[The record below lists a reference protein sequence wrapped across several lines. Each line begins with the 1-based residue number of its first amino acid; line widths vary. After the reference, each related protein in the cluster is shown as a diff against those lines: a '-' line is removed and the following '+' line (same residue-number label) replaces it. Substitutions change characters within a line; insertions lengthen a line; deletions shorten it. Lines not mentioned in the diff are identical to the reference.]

1 VVFSALGT
9 PPRSGAREHYDR
21 LRPPL
26 AEDSMNPDLH
36 SLTDI
41 HTLEQLARSRG
52 LDALEAALSEA
63 LARVPEEA
71 RVTLEGGPTVSARTL
86 RMIRGAL
93 ALDARFL
100 RAHPEALFQCLFN
113 RLRWYD
119 APDAEGHFGP
129 TENAPWSAPDAH
141 LYALAEH
148 WRRQRDARGGSPWLE
163 ALRPLRGNLA
173 SQEQQLR
180 GHDSQVLCA
189 AFSPSG
195 EKLAS
200 GSWDDGDNLRIWDV
214 ATGEC
219 TRVLSGHECE
229 ILDVAWSPDGRLLA
243 TGSRDHDMRLWDATT
258 GELLHELTG
267 QEGRVTSVAFSPNGR
282 LVAAGNLGWK
292 ARLVEVSSGKVLR
305 ELEGHEQ
312 SVLSVAFHPSGRFL
326 ATGSSDD
333 TARVWNVETG
343 EEVARIEAQR
353 EVRSLAFSPDGAWLA
368 LTVDEGIA
376 LVETKGWTRERTVG
390 DEDAGYAQVAWIGDE
405 KLGLLGFDRVE
416 VRDAK
421 SGEVL
426 HSRPQESDGHERHV
440 AFHPDGRR
448 FAITAADGVVRV
460 NDIASEAPPSP
471 HPELDRV
478 GELWASPEAGL
489 AGLSAS
495 IFAFILDGRGQ
506 VRKMMPEP
514 YPAPGQRWVASP
526 DGKVLAYPAN
536 EYGEEGTRALV
547 MLLDVETLTPL
558 RTLSAEQQTRTEPF
572 TRLVAFSP
580 DGTSLA
586 AVVEEGE
593 VGLWRVADGTLL
605 HTLRGH
611 EEPISALRFT
621 PDGAYVVSGSSASS
635 RLLVHDAKSGAVVV
649 DTTALLEPVESYAAA
664 ARAPLIGV
672 GRRSGEL
679 ELFELAA
686 GSRRLVR
693 LTGAVIGVDLSADGA
708 LAAACCDDNVV
719 RLVDARTGAILR
731 ELPHP
736 ELPFRVALGDG
747 VVITKANDTRGRFF
761 SLSTGEP
768 LAELPGHV
776 EPEEAVNQ
784 ELWVVLGEDELA
796 IHRKQE
802 PTPRLFFHDAMEQ
815 AYIMRGGVVVGRGR
829 NEKNALYL
837 LRLHGLRT
845 P

>member
-1 VVFSALGT
+1 MT
-9 PPRSGAREHYDR
+9 
-21 LRPPL
+21 
-26 AEDSMNPDLH
+26 AELH
-36 SLTDI
+36 SLTDL
-41 HTLEQLARSRG
+41 HTLEQLARTRG
-52 LDALEAALSEA
+52 LDALDAALSEA

-93 ALDARFL
+93 ALDAGFL
-100 RAHPEALFQCLFN
+100 RAHPEALFQSLFN
-113 RLRWYD
+113 RLRWFD

-148 WRRQRDARGGSPWLE
+148 WRRQREARGGSPWLE
-163 ALRPLRGNLA
+163 ALRPLRGSLA

-195 EKLAS
+195 ERLAS

-219 TRVLSGHECE
+219 TQVLSGHECE
-229 ILDVAWSPDGRLLA
+229 ILDVAWSPDGKLLA
-243 TGSRDHDMRLWDATT
+243 TGSRDHDMRLWDAAT
-258 GELLHELTG
+258 GEQLHELTG

-282 LVAAGNLGWK
+282 LVAAGNLGWMV
-292 ARLVEVSSGKVLR
+292 RLVEVSSGKVLR
-305 ELEGHEQ
+305 ALEGHEQ

-326 ATGSSDD
+326 ATGSSDE

-343 EEVARIEAQR
+343 EEVARIEAGR

-368 LTVDEGIA
+368 LTGAEGIA
-376 LVETKGWTRERTVG
+376 LVETKGWTQERTVG
-390 DEDAGYAQVAWIGDE
+390 DEDAAYAQVAWIGNE
-405 KLGLLGFDRVE
+405 KLGVQAYDRVE
-416 VRDAK
+416 ILDAA

-426 HSRPQESDGHERHV
+426 HSRPQESDGHERSV
-440 AFHPDGRR
+440 AFHPDGKR

-506 VRKMMPEP
+506 VRQLRPEP
-514 YPAPGQRWVASP
+514 FPAPGQRWVGSP
-526 DGKVLAYPAN
+526 DGKVLAFPAN

-547 MLLDVETLTPL
+547 VLLDVETLTLL
-558 RTLSAEQQTRTEPF
+558 RTLSTGQEPRTEPDA
-572 TRLVAFSP
+572 RLIAFSP
-580 DGTSLA
+580 DGTSIA
-586 AVVEEGE
+586 AVLEQGE
-593 VGLWRVADGTLL
+593 VRLWRVADGTLL
-605 HTLRGH
+605 HTLVGH
-611 EEPISALRFT
+611 EDPISVLRFT
-621 PDGAYVVSGSSASS
+621 PDGAYVVSGSESSS

-649 DTTALLEPVESYAAA
+649 DTTALLEPVVSYAAA
-664 ARAPLIGV
+664 SRAPRLGV

-679 ELFELAA
+679 ELFDLAA
-686 GSRRLVR
+686 GSRRLVQ
-693 LTGAVIGVDLSADGA
+693 LPGAVVGVDLSADGA
-708 LAAACCDDNVV
+708 IAAACCDDNVV
-719 RLVDARTGAILR
+719 RLVDTRTGAVLH
-731 ELPHP
+731 ELQHP
-736 ELPFRVALGDG
+736 ELPFQVALGEG
-747 VVITKANDTRGRFF
+747 VVITKANDTHGRFF
-761 SLSTGEP
+761 SLSTGEQ

-776 EPEEAVNQ
+776 EPDEAVRK
-784 ELWVVLGEDELA
+784 EHWVVLGEDELA
-796 IHRKQE
+796 IHRKQDA
-802 PTPRLFFHDAMEQ
+802 TPRLFFQDAMEQ
-815 AYIMRGGVVVGRGR
+815 AYILRGGVLVGRGR

-837 LRLHGLRT
+837 LRIHG
-845 P
+845 

>member
-1 VVFSALGT
+1 MA
-9 PPRSGAREHYDR
+9 
-21 LRPPL
+21 
-26 AEDSMNPDLH
+26 AELQ
-36 SLTDI
+36 SLTDL
-41 HTLEQLARSRG
+41 HTLEQLARTRG
-52 LDALEAALSEA
+52 LDAVDAALSEA

-129 TENAPWSAPDAH
+129 TQNAPWSAPDAH

-148 WRRQRDARGGSPWLE
+148 WRRQREARGGSPWLE
-163 ALRPLRGNLA
+163 ALRPLRGSLA

-195 EKLAS
+195 ERLAS

-219 TRVLSGHECE
+219 TQVLPGHECE
-229 ILDVAWSPDGRLLA
+229 ILDVAWSPDGKLLA

-258 GELLHELTG
+258 GEQLHELTG

-282 LVAAGNLGWK
+282 LVAAGNLGWVV
-292 ARLVEVSSGKVLR
+292 RLVEVSSGKVLR
-305 ELEGHEQ
+305 ALEGHEQ

-326 ATGSSDD
+326 ATGASDE

-368 LTVDEGIA
+368 LTAAEGIA
-376 LVETKGWTRERTVG
+376 LVETKGWKLERTVG
-390 DEDAGYAQVAWIGDE
+390 DEDAGYSQVQWIGNE
-405 KLGLLGFDRVE
+405 KLGVQAYDRVE
-416 VRDAK
+416 ILDAA

-426 HSRPQESDGHERHV
+426 HSRPQESDGNERHV
-440 AFHPDGRR
+440 AFHPDGKR

-489 AGLSAS
+489 AGLSSS

-506 VRKMMPEP
+506 VRQMRPEP
-514 YPAPGQRWVASP
+514 FPAPGQRWVGSP
-526 DGKVLAYPAN
+526 DGKVLAFPAN

-547 MLLDVETLTPL
+547 VLLDVETLTPL
-558 RTLSAEQQTRTEPF
+558 RTLSTGQEPRTEPDA
-572 TRLVAFSP
+572 RLIAFSP
-580 DGTSLA
+580 DGTSIA
-586 AVVEEGE
+586 AVLEQGE
-593 VGLWRVADGTLL
+593 VRVWRVADGTLL
-605 HTLRGH
+605 HTLGGH
-611 EEPISALRFT
+611 EEPISVLRFT
-621 PDGAYVVSGSSASS
+621 PDGAYVVSGSESSS

-649 DTTALLEPVESYAAA
+649 DTTALLEPVVSYGAAS
-664 ARAPLIGV
+664 RAPRIGV
-672 GRRSGEL
+672 GRGSGEL
-679 ELFELAA
+679 ELFELAT
-686 GSRRLVR
+686 GERRLVK
-693 LTGAVIGVDLSADGA
+693 LPGAVVGVDLSADGA
-708 LAAACCDDNVV
+708 IAAACCDDNVV
-719 RLVDARTGAILR
+719 RLVDTRTGAVLH
-731 ELPHP
+731 ELKHP
-736 ELPFRVALGDG
+736 ELPFQVALGEG
-747 VVITKANDTRGRFF
+747 VVITKANDTHGRFF
-761 SLSTGEP
+761 SLSTGEQ

-776 EPEEAVNQ
+776 EPDEAVRQ
-784 ELWVVLGEDELA
+784 EHWVVLGEDELA
-796 IHRKQE
+796 IHRKQDA
-802 PTPRLFFHDAMEQ
+802 TPRLFFQDAMEQ
-815 AYIMRGGVVVGRGR
+815 AYILRGGVLVGRGR

-837 LRLHGLRT
+837 LRIHG
-845 P
+845 